1 LCRSTENPKI
11 KLLQLLNKDH
21 KTKHALV
28 TGVSRGIGRAIAVK
42 LLAEGFTVTG
52 THSKS
57 AVPDELQQ
65 HPRFN
70 AIKVDFINPA
80 EVTDKIGPVL
90 QSDNAPGVLI
100 NNAGI
105 AVGFD
110 MLDQDDAGWMA
121 HSSGTMLVNY
131 TIPVMLTRWVLPV
144 WIHRQNGVLIN
155 IASRAAYRGDTGDFA
170 DYAAS
175 KAALT
180 AFTKSVARE
189 YSRHR
194 ITAVTIAPGFIET
207 DMASD
212 AILRYGRDHVMKG
225 LAVPELTQP
234 SDVAEVVS
242 AVAAGRMLHITGT
255 TIHVNG
261 GSYLI

>member
-1 LCRSTENPKI
+1 M
-11 KLLQLLNKDH
+11 NKDDH
-21 KTKHALV
+21 MKQALV
-28 TGVSRGIGRAIAVK
+28 TGVSRGIGRAIAEK
-42 LLAEGFTVTG
+42 LLAMGFTVTG

-57 AVPDELQQ
+57 PVPGELLD
-65 HPRFN
+65 HPHFN
-70 AIKVDFINPA
+70 PVKVDFFNPDEVA
-80 EVTDKIGPVL
+80 ERLRPILTSG
-90 QSDNAPGVLI
+90 NAPGVLI

-105 AVGFD
+105 ANGFD
-110 MLDQDDAGWMA
+110 LLKDDAGWMA

-131 TIPVMLTRWVLPV
+131 TIPAMLTRWVLPE
-144 WIHRQNGVLIN
+144 WIRRENGILIN

-207 DMASD
+207 DMARD
-212 AILRYGRDHVMKG
+212 AIRLYGKEHVMKG

-242 AVAAGRMLHITGT
+242 AVAGGKMLHITGT

>member
-1 LCRSTENPKI
+1 MS
-11 KLLQLLNKDH
+11 KDDFS
-21 KTKHALV
+21 KHVLV
-28 TGVSRGIGRAIAVK
+28 TGVSRGIGRAIAEK
-42 LLAEGFTVTG
+42 LLDEGYTVTG

-57 AVPDELQQ
+57 PVPGAILN
-65 HPRFN
+65 HSRFE
-70 AIKVDFINPA
+70 AINVDFTHPENVVGKLA
-80 EVTDKIGPVL
+80 SL
-90 QSDNAPGVLI
+90 LRSDQAPGVLI

-105 AVGFD
+105 ADGFD
-110 MLDQDDAGWMA
+110 LLGEDDAWME
-121 HSSGTMLVNY
+121 HTSRTMMVNY
-131 TIPVMLTRWVLPV
+131 TIPAMLTRWILPV
-144 WIHRQNGVLIN
+144 WIRRQNGVLIN

-194 ITAVTIAPGFIET
+194 IAAVTIAPGFIET
-207 DMASD
+207 DMARD
-212 AILRYGRDHVMKG
+212 AIRLYGREHVMKG

-234 SDVAEVVS
+234 SDVAEVVA
-242 AVAAGRMLHITGT
+242 AVASGRMLHITGT

>member
-1 LCRSTENPKI
+1 LYPYTENPKT
-11 KLLQLLNKDH
+11 KRLKLLNKDVH
-21 KTKHALV
+21 TEQALV
-28 TGVSRGIGRAIAVK
+28 TGVSRGIGRAIAEK
-42 LLAEGFTVTG
+42 LLALGFTVTG

-57 AVPDELQQ
+57 PIPAELLD
-65 HPRFN
+65 HPCFTPV
-70 AIKVDFINPA
+70 KVDFFNPD
-80 EVTDKIGPVL
+80 EVANRLRPILYSG
-90 QSDNAPGVLI
+90 NAPGVLI

-105 AVGFD
+105 ANGFN
-110 MLDQDDAGWMA
+110 LLKDDSGWMA
-121 HSSGTMLVNY
+121 HSSETMMINY
-131 TIPVMLTRWVLPV
+131 TIPAMLTRWVLPE
-144 WIHRQNGVLIN
+144 WIRRENGILIN

-207 DMASD
+207 DMARD
-212 AILRYGRDHVMKG
+212 AIRLYGKEHVMKG

-242 AVAAGRMLHITGT
+242 AVAGGKMLHITGT

>member
-1 LCRSTENPKI
+1 LYLFSENPKI
-11 KLLQLLNKDH
+11 KLLQLLNKNDH
-21 KTKHALV
+21 MKQALV
-28 TGVSRGIGRAIAVK
+28 TGVSRGIGRAIAEK
-42 LLAEGFTVTG
+42 LLAMGFTVTG

-57 AVPDELQQ
+57 PVPGNLQD
-65 HPRFN
+65 HPCFTPV
-70 AIKVDFINPA
+70 KVDFFNPE
-80 EVTDKIGPVL
+80 EV
-90 QSDNAPGVLI
+90 SDMLRPILSSGNAPGVLI

-105 AVGFD
+105 ANGFD
-110 MLDQDDAGWMA
+110 LLKDDAGWMA

-131 TIPVMLTRWVLPV
+131 TIPAMLTRWVLPE
-144 WIHRQNGVLIN
+144 WIRRENGVLIN

-207 DMASD
+207 DMARD
-212 AILRYGRDHVMKG
+212 AIRLYGKEHVMKG

-242 AVAAGRMLHITGT
+242 AVAAGQMLHITGT